1 MTATTDP
8 RKACLV
14 LHGKAAARDDVR
26 EAVRAV
32 RKDGYRVDVRVTWET
47 GDASRSAREATETG
61 YGVVVAGGGDGTV
74 NEVVAGMTE
83 RTAGS
88 SSSVLAVLPLG
99 TANDVAHACCPLLE
113 AAPAARTEPA

>member
-61 YGVVVAGGGDGTV
+61 T
-74 NEVVAGMTE
+74 
-83 RTAGS
+83 GS
-88 SSSVLAVLPLG
+88 SWRAVAMGPS
-99 TANDVAHACCPLLE
+99 TRWSRE
-113 AAPAARTEPA
+113 